1 MFCGFN
7 HIMYYYINTNR
18 EHTEVSNEDDIM
30 KDGAGDDCSEVK
42 HFREN
47 AKRSGYII
55 YTVSSYSMFQCIY
68 T

>member
-1 MFCGFN
+1 MVSTASC
-7 HIMYYYINTNR
+7 YINS
-18 EHTEVSNEDDIM
+18 ELKQPGHTEFSNKDDLV

-55 YTVSSYSMFQCIY
+55 YTVSN
-68 T
+68 